1 MISSLG
7 NQCWVWR
14 CKFLKIDQHFAE
26 VMGENQVSCFFLL
39 TGYNT
44 TTGRTDGRTVT
55 DRQKCNT
62 NIALCMLL
70 LADFRQI
77 SFNKLQ
83 SALDIQSW
91 SWVGSIHGLG
101 WVGRR
106 LDGVIFL
113 ASRKTLLSVNEYC
126 SWIITFIDSRL
137 AECTLYSQQAEYRVG
152 PRLFTYFYL

>member
-1 MISSLG
+1 MLSLKVQIFENRSTFCRSYGRESSVL
-7 NQCWVWR
+7 
-14 CKFLKIDQHFAE
+14 
-26 VMGENQVSCFFLL
+26 FFLL

-44 TTGRTDGRTVT
+44 TTGRTDGWTVT

-101 WVGRR
+101 WVGSEFFNFWWVG
-106 LDGVIFL
+106 LG
-113 ASRKTLLSVNEYC
+113 
-126 SWIITFIDSRL
+126 W
-137 AECTLYSQQAEYRVG
+137 AET
-152 PRLFTYFYL
+152 